1 MTTSTQSVQV
11 KRLTVTNRGYL
22 FIVIGIMAMACSPI
36 IIRYGQYAGAPS
48 ILIAAGRMVVSS
60 LILTPFAL
68 RHHRAELSRLTRSDL
83 LLAAVS
89 GLFLALHFATWIA
102 SLEYTSVLIS
112 IVLIGTSSI
121 WVGILEALFLRA
133 RLQPRV
139 IVAIFL
145 TLVGGVLISAGGANT
160 TEGGSLTGAIL
171 SVAGALA
178 FSVYLV
184 IGRKLRREL
193 SLVPYIWVV
202 YSFAAVLLALAVLV
216 MRVPVTGYSPD
227 AYLWIGLLALGPQL
241 LGHTSMNYAVRYM
254 SATLVSILTQLE
266 PVGSSIA
273 AFFLFAEQPSWF
285 DLLGSVI
292 ILAGVILASLAQ
304 NTRTA
309 ATDPIEETE
318 SVPL

>member
-1 MTTSTQSVQV
+1 MSVTS
-11 KRLTVTNRGYL
+11 KGYL
-22 FIVIGIMAMACSPI
+22 FIAIGILAMACSPI

-48 ILIAAGRMVVSS
+48 LLIAAGRMVTAS

-68 RHHRAELSRLTRSDL
+68 RSHRAELSRLTRSDL

-121 WVGILEALFLRA
+121 WVGILETIFLRA
-133 RLQPRV
+133 RLQGGIILA
-139 IVAIFL
+139 IVL
-145 TLVGGVLISAGGANT
+145 TLIGGVMIGAGGANT
-160 TEGGSLTGAIL
+160 TDMGSLTGALL
-171 SVAGALA
+171 SVAGAMA

-216 MRVPVTGYSPD
+216 TRVPVIGYQPD
-227 AYLWIGLLALGPQL
+227 AYLWIVVLALGPQL

-254 SATLVSILTQLE
+254 SATLVSILSQLE

-273 AFFLFAEQPSWF
+273 AYFLFHELPSWL
-285 DLLGSVI
+285 DLIGSLI
-292 ILAGVILASLAQ
+292 IFAGVVIASLAQ
-304 NTRTA
+304 NQRAA

-318 SVPL
+318 SAPL

>member
-1 MTTSTQSVQV
+1 VGS
-11 KRLTVTNRGYL
+11 KGYL
-22 FIVIGIMAMACSPI
+22 FIAIGILAMACSPI

-48 ILIAAGRMVVSS
+48 ILIAAGRMVTAS

-68 RHHRAELSRLTRSDL
+68 RSHRAELSRLTRSDL

-121 WVGILEALFLRA
+121 WVGILETIFLRV
-133 RLQPRV
+133 RLQSGV
-139 IVAIFL
+139 IMAIVL
-145 TLVGGVLISAGGANT
+145 TLIGGVLIGVGGANT
-160 TEGGSLTGAIL
+160 TDTGSLTGALL
-171 SVAGALA
+171 SVSGAMA

-202 YSFAAVLLALAVLV
+202 YSFAAVLLALAVLFTGT
-216 MRVPVTGYSPD
+216 PVAGYQPD
-227 AYLWIGLLALGPQL
+227 AYLWIVILALGPQL

-254 SATLVSILTQLE
+254 SATLVSILSQLE

-273 AFFLFAEQPSWF
+273 AYFLFHELPSWL
-285 DLLGSVI
+285 DLLGSLI
-292 ILAGVILASLAQ
+292 IFAGVVIASLAQ
-304 NTRTA
+304 NQRA
-309 ATDPIEETE
+309 AAEADPIEETE
-318 SVPL
+318 SAPL